1 MIELHIDNKQGKLWD
16 ISGIA
21 SDITWKTSRIG
32 KPASLEFT
40 LVGDGIYQWKEF
52 KVENGY
58 VVRFTYNGANL
69 FYGYIFTITTGTD
82 KQLKITAYDQVR
94 YLLGNDTFVFTN
106 VTADEVIRQ
115 IAVKNNLKLGKLD
128 TGNYVIPSLIED
140 NKKLLDIIMGALD
153 HTLAYKTQ
161 LLVFYD
167 DFGKLRL
174 QDIKDM
180 EPAVILGKGHYLY
193 DYSIKKSIDSDTY
206 NQIKFYRDN
215 KETGHRDIFI
225 DKDSNNIGAW
235 GLLQK
240 YEKAEDGW
248 NAAQIEEALARR
260 LALYNREQ
268 VTLSVDALGD
278 IKVRAGQFAYI
289 LLDEFDTQVYLV
301 EECSHKFSGTD
312 HTMSLDV
319 KVV

>member
-1 MIELHIDNKQGKLWD
+1 MIQLHIDNKQGSLWD

-40 LVGDGIYQWKEF
+40 LISDGFYQKKDF
-52 KVENGY
+52 DVQNGY
-58 VVRFTYNGANL
+58 VVRFIYNEANL
-69 FYGYIFTITTGTD
+69 FYGYIFTVSTGTD
-82 KQLKITAYDQVR
+82 KQIKVTAYDQVR

-115 IAVKNNLKLGKLD
+115 IATKNNLKLGKLD
-128 TGNYVIPSLIED
+128 KGKYTIPSLIED

-153 HTLAYKTQ
+153 HTLAYKSQ
-161 LLVFYD
+161 LMVFYD

-174 QDIKDM
+174 QDIRSMK
-180 EPAVILGKGHYLY
+180 PSVILGKGHYLY

-215 KETGHRDIFI
+215 KDTGHRDIFI
-225 DKDSNNIGAW
+225 KRDLNHIGAW

-240 YEKAEDGW
+240 YEKAEDSW
-248 NAAQIEEALARR
+248 NIAQIEEALS
-260 LALYNREQ
+260 LNLKLYNREQ
-268 VTLSVDALGD
+268 VTLSVDAIGD
-278 IKVRAGQFAYI
+278 VNVRAGQFAYI
-289 LLDEFDTQVYLV
+289 LLDEFEVQVYLV

>member
-1 MIELHIDNKQGKLWD
+1 MIGLHIDNKQGKLWD
-16 ISGIA
+16 LSGIV

-40 LVGDGIYQWKEF
+40 LVGDGLYQWKDFE
-52 KVENGY
+52 VQNGY

-69 FYGYIFTITTGTD
+69 FYGYVFTISTGTD

-106 VTADEVIRQ
+106 VTADEVVRQ
-115 IAVKNNLKLGKLD
+115 IAVKNNLKVGKLD
-128 TGNYVIPSLIED
+128 KGAYTIPSMLED

-153 HTLAYKTQ
+153 RTLAYKSQ

-167 DFGKLRL
+167 DFGQLRL
-174 QDIKDM
+174 QNILQA
-180 EPAVILGKGHYLY
+180 EPAVILGKGHFLY
-193 DYSIKKSIDSDTY
+193 DYSIKKSIDSETY

-215 KETGHRDIFI
+215 KETGHRDVFI
-225 DKDSNNIGAW
+225 QKDSNNIGAW

-240 YEKAEDGW
+240 YEKAEDDW

-268 VTLSVDALGD
+268 VTLSVDAIGD
-278 IKVRAGQFAYI
+278 VRVRAGRFAYI

-301 EECSHKFSGTD
+301 EECSHKFAGTD

>member
-1 MIELHIDNKQGKLWD
+1 MIGLHIDNKQGKLWD
-16 ISGIA
+16 LSGIV

-40 LVGDGIYQWKEF
+40 LVGDGLYQWKDFE
-52 KVENGY
+52 VQNGY

-69 FYGYIFTITTGTD
+69 FYGYVFTISTGTD

-106 VTADEVIRQ
+106 VTADEVVRQ
-115 IAVKNNLKLGKLD
+115 IAVKNNLKVGKLD
-128 TGNYVIPSLIED
+128 KGAYTIPSMLED

-153 HTLAYKTQ
+153 RTLAYKTQ

-167 DFGKLRL
+167 DFGQLRL
-174 QDIKDM
+174 QNILQT
-180 EPAVILGKGHYLY
+180 EPVTILGKGHFLY
-193 DYSIKKSIDSDTY
+193 DYSIKKSIDSETY

-225 DKDSNNIGAW
+225 RKDSNNIGAW

-240 YEKAEDGW
+240 YEKAEDDW
-248 NAAQIEEALARR
+248 NEAQLQEAIDRR

-268 VTLSVDALGD
+268 VTLSVDAIGD
-278 IKVRAGQFAYI
+278 VKVRAGRFAYI
-289 LLDEFDTQVYLV
+289 LLDEFDTQVYLI
-301 EECSHKFSGTD
+301 EECSHKFTGTD